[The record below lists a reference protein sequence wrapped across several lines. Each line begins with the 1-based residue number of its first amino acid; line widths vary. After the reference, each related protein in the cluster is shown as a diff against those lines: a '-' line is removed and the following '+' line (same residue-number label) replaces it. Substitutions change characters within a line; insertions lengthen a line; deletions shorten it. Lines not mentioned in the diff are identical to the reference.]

1 LAIAIKKWFL
11 GPSFLARIIH
21 EILKRLEIKTGFH
34 GWKYTLLFQHNH
46 LLLLYQYDKPLF
58 KKLMDKKFSLT
69 RKAFSFMENIITHCM
84 GEIIFLKKLTL
95 N

>member
-58 KKLMDKKFSLT
+58 KKLMDKKIQFNT
-69 RKAFSFMENIITHCM
+69 ESFLFYGKHNN
-84 GEIIFLKKLTL
+84 TL
-95 N
+95 HGGNNLS